1 MTDIIIFNPNADP
14 RFLLKS
20 RTKGRP
26 NPFEKK
32 RSMISAHV
40 VLRSFS
46 LNTRKQLAAMRILRQ
61 AHLRSVL
68 RGIRISTS
76 LNADLQRFW

>member
-1 MTDIIIFNPNADP
+1 MTDMIIFHPNADP
-14 RFLLKS
+14 CFLLQS
-20 RTKGRP
+20 RTMRRT
-26 NPFEKK
+26 NQLEKK
-32 RSMISAHV
+32 RSMIFARV

-68 RGIRISTS
+68 RGIRISTF